1 MQNYE
6 DRKAMTIKMSALIE
20 KLKDEYDRENYLND
34 LYEITKIRK
43 RQTLRE
49 QKTEYNG
56 KVTNAN
62 VYVDGLTKAEYTILS
77 QIAMSYK
84 ALDTYQRQL
93 GFLLDEDH
101 QKLAMLIIDDY
112 RKNSKCSL
120 ARIYDETEE
129 DRIRN
134 LIADLSVPETLP
146 NEYDEE
152 SLNGAI
158 ARVKNEVKQKRIAD
172 LKEKIS
178 KTAAVDPEKADEYLK
193 EYEKLIKELGGDNG

>member
-1 MQNYE
+1 MKPRYPRGQL
-6 DRKAMTIKMSALIE
+6 LIS
-20 KLKDEYDRENYLND
+20 
-34 LYEITKIRK
+34 T
-43 RQTLRE
+43 
-49 QKTEYNG
+49 
-56 KVTNAN
+56 
-62 VYVDGLTKAEYTILS
+62 
-77 QIAMSYK
+77 
-84 ALDTYQRQL
+84 
-93 GFLLDEDH
+93 
-101 QKLAMLIIDDY
+101 
-112 RKNSKCSL
+112 
-120 ARIYDETEE
+120 E